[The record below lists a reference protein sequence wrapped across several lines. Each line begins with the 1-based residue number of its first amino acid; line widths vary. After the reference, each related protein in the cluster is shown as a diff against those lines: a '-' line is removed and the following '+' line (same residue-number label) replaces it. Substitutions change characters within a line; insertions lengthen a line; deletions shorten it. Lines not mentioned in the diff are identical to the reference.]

1 MLFSEII
8 GQETLKKR
16 LIQMQDSG
24 RAPHA
29 LLFCGNEGTGK
40 LALALAYAQ
49 RLCCQHRTGDDA
61 CGECPSCR
69 QFARLAHPDLHLEFP
84 LVKPEKAKE
93 PPLCSEMAEEFAQA
107 VLNNPYL
114 SIDQWAATISD
125 GKVARYYDR
134 ESDEIIRQA
143 NMKSYEAP
151 YKVILL
157 WCPERM
163 DETSS
168 NHMLK
173 IIEEPPMNTV
183 FLMVSDTPQ
192 KIIGTILSRVQQI
205 HVPPIDEA
213 SLDAALRQQHP
224 ELDDTRVNF
233 LVRNAHG
240 SWNTLLNTMEES
252 DGETEFFHEF
262 QTMMRLAYRPIVVDV
277 KAWSDQ
283 MGSRKRP
290 WIITFLQRAQRQ
302 IRENFIYNLQM
313 KEITYMNEEEE
324 FFASRFSRFIHQNN
338 VTGIMEELALAQ
350 AQIEQNAN
358 MKIVLFDMILKLY
371 SLLAKQAPK

>member
-1 MLFSEII
+1 MDVHPTPYSSAATREQANWLSHWLMLRDFAAASI
-8 GQETLKKR
+8 
-16 LIQMQDSG
+16 
-24 RAPHA
+24 
-29 LLFCGNEGTGK
+29 
-40 LALALAYAQ
+40 ALATTPAESVRPVGSLPVWPTPTSIWSSRWSNPRKRKSRRYA
-49 RLCCQHRTGDDA
+49 
-61 CGECPSCR
+61 
-69 QFARLAHPDLHLEFP
+69 ARWQKNLP
-84 LVKPEKAKE
+84 KP
-93 PPLCSEMAEEFAQA
+93 CSTT
-107 VLNNPYL
+107 YL

-151 YKVILL
+151 YKIILL